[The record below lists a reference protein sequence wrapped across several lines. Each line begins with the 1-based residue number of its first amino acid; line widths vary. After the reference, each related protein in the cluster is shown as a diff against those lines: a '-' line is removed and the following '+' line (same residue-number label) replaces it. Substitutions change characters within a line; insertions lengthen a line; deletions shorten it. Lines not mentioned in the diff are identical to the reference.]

1 MKRFL
6 IAALM
11 ALTAGA
17 ALTAPA
23 AAQATVLS
31 GSSAAAVSHGA
42 APGRTLA
49 APASSGAQR
58 WAGRVTLSPAQCA
71 ALRRSLHRAA
81 ANCTVIET
89 LHLTARPGR
98 ASTVQKAVGLRV
110 ASSSSD
116 IYLNGFLQ
124 ACAALTSGGSCN
136 TSNWWV
142 DDWFAATYSGSQ
154 VWNNGTPHCTSN
166 HTNVTWCSYVG
177 NGTSVLQEGFNF
189 GNNGYARLHIDA
201 GFGTC
206 YVYTNSYS
214 YPYGDEVI
222 GGSSYE
228 CYYSGIPGGG
238 TGI

>member
-11 ALTAGA
+11 ALAAGA

-23 AAQATVLS
+23 AAQASVLS
-31 GSSAAAVSHGA
+31 GSSAHAVSHRA
-42 APGRTLA
+42 APGRAPA

-71 ALRRSLHRAA
+71 ALRRSLHHAA

-89 LHLTARPGR
+89 LHLAARPGR

-110 ASSSSD
+110 ASPDSD
-116 IYLNGFLQ
+116 IYLNGYLQ
-124 ACAALTSGGSCN
+124 ACAALTSGNSCD
-136 TSNWWV
+136 TSKWWV
-142 DDWFAATYSGSQ
+142 DDYFAATYSGSQ
-154 VWNNGTPHCTSN
+154 VWNNGTPHCASN
-166 HTNVTWCSYVG
+166 HTNVTWFSYVD

-189 GNNGYARLHIDA
+189 GTNGYARMHIDA

-222 GGSSYE
+222 GDYQGE

-238 TGI
+238 TGM